1 MDSNNFSMSG
11 NTFTGLISLHLLE
24 FFILGTGVIVEHF
37 KFSGKGLLLS
47 EQLIQFNTGYPKI
60 SKQFFSTCLVVISAQ
75 LLFDFKLFT
84 FLLDNSMIRYQIL
97 KVFATFPPGN

>member
-24 FFILGTGVIVEHF
+24 FFILGTAVIVEHF
-37 KFSGKGLLLS
+37 KFSGKELLLS

-60 SKQFFSTCLVVISAQ
+60 PNSFSVC
-75 LLFDFKLFT
+75 F
-84 FLLDNSMIRYQIL
+84 
-97 KVFATFPPGN
+97 